1 MHVRRKLAAAGVA
14 VAAAP
19 LLAVIAPATPA
30 SAHGTMSDPPSRVYQ
45 CKNEGPESP
54 DSDGCKAAV
63 EAGGAAPF
71 YDWNEVSL
79 LDAGGRHRQVVP
91 TGLCSAGR
99 SKYRGL
105 DLEGVEYKAT
115 PVKPGPL
122 TVTYHASA
130 PHASSQFTFYITNDK
145 FDHLKKL
152 NWNDLEQIAN
162 FDRQNPSTFTK
173 WTIDLPK
180 RTGRHILYT
189 VWQRSVGSAEAFYS
203 CSDIDFGGGTG
214 TPPVTKPPTTPP
226 TTRPTTPPVTQ
237 PTTPPTTAPTT
248 APTTKP
254 PAGEGAWAPGVA
266 YRLGQRVTYNGQA
279 YTVRQ
284 AHTSLTGW
292 EPPHVPALWLP
303 A

>member
-45 CKNEGPESP
+45 CKNEGPENPKSE
-54 DSDGCKAAV
+54 GCKAAV
-63 EAGGAAPF
+63 REGGAAPF

-79 LDAGGRHRQVVP
+79 LDAGGDRSKVP
-91 TGLCSAGR
+91 NGQLCSAGR

-105 DLEGVEYKAT
+105 DEPVEGWPAKSVR
-115 PVKPGPL
+115 PGPL

-130 PHASSQFTFYITNDK
+130 PHASSQFTFFVTRDGYKVTNR
-145 FDHLKKL
+145 L
-152 NWNDLEQIAN
+152 NWSDLEEIEN

-173 WTIDLPK
+173 WTINLPP

-203 CSDIDFGGGTG
+203 CSDIDFGGGSNNP
-214 TPPVTKPPTTPP
+214 PPVTNPPTNPPTTQPTTPP
-226 TTRPTTPPVTQ
+226 TTRPTTA
-237 PTTPPTTAPTT
+237 PPTTAPTT
-248 APTTKP
+248 QP
-254 PAGEGAWAPGVA
+254 PATGGGTWAAGVA
-266 YRLGQRVTYNGQA
+266 YSVGPRVTYNGQA

-284 AHTSLTGW
+284 SHTSLTGW